1 MQEGGEEVG
10 DAHLERVTIDNSIL
24 DVLEAYKTSKCMFS
38 RQLET

>member
-10 DAHLERVTIDNSIL
+10 DAHLERVIDNSIL
-24 DVLEAYKTSKCMFS
+24 DVSEAYKTSKCVFS